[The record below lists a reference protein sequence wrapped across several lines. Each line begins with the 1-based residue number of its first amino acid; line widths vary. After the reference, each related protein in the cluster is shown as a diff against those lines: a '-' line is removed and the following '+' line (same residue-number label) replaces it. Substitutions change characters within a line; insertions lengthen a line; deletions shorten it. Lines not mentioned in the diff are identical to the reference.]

1 MHTFN
6 NRVNIRS
13 ADTDPPQ
20 LARRA
25 AAVAIATA
33 VGLGAAVTAPAGI
46 AHAYSG
52 SCSGPVGAGN
62 ILGVREFSLQDV
74 GNGNSLVTVEVN
86 AAMSESDARL
96 FVDRPGDKAE
106 YFLFGDDTGSDELLT
121 VLKPDRYWASP
132 SGLGMR
138 GGGQVPNDR
147 LNEDS
152 IFDVPP
158 DRRDEFFVDIRM
170 GDIRTGGAHRL
181 ETCRLSLLG

>member
-1 MHTFN
+1 MPIVDN
-6 NRVNIRS
+6 PANIS
-13 ADTDPPQ
+13 AAGMKPPE

-25 AAVAIATA
+25 TGAAIAA
-33 VGLGAAVTAPAGI
+33 AIGLGAAILAPAGV
-46 AHAYSG
+46 AHAYNG

-62 ILGVREFSLQDV
+62 ILGVREFSVQDV
-74 GNGNSLVTVEVN
+74 GNGNSLVTVEAN
-86 AAMSESDARL
+86 AAMSETDARL

-106 YFLFGDDTGSDELLT
+106 FYLFGEDTGSNELLT

-138 GGGQVPNDR
+138 GGGQVPNDK

-158 DRRDEFFVDIRM
+158 NQRDEFFVDIRM
-170 GDIRTGGAHRL
+170 GDVRTGGAHRL